1 MINRIITK
9 GGSFHRN
16 AGHVLQAMLTL
27 KESSEESGH
36 GGNAMAF
43 QEYDARVPHEQ
54 FTLGYAGQN
63 CYLMSYYVIACE
75 VLLYIK

>member
-1 MINRIITK
+1 MFYRIIIQ

-16 AGHVLQAMLTL
+16 AGHVLQAMVTL

-54 FTLGYAGQN
+54 YTLGYAGKN
-63 CYLMSYYVIACE
+63 CF
-75 VLLYIK
+75 VLLCHVMSCYVML